1 MADNE
6 LDEGEAGQG
15 LNPIACSY
23 CRQRKRKCD
32 RQLPHCLQCR
42 HDPSNCHYPEQNK
55 RGIPIGF
62 INRLE
67 ARLVETE
74 DALYRVLQF
83 IDQRSVDEPNS
94 LHHSRQ
100 SKADRIKEW
109 DNLPLQSMDEVHQW
123 YQQRIGATPS
133 SAGDLSIDNPPPSTT
148 WPPPTINQ
156 MAVPVPITDM
166 PESEVQQPIIV
177 NTGQPVSASDG
188 DSMLE
193 GSWELN
199 QPPSESKAK
208 DLGKKNPH
216 LYF

>member
-6 LDEGEAGQG
+6 LEEGEAGQG

-23 CRQRKRKCD
+23 CRQRKRK
-32 RQLPHCLQCR
+32 
-42 HDPSNCHYPEQNK
+42 
-55 RGIPIGF
+55 
-62 INRLE
+62 
-67 ARLVETE
+67 
-74 DALYRVLQF
+74 F

-109 DNLPLQSMDEVHQW
+109 DSLPLQSMDEVHKW

-148 WPPPTINQ
+148 WPPRAINQ
-156 MAVPVPITDM
+156 MAVPVPITDI
-166 PESEVQQPIIV
+166 PDPEVQQPIVV
-177 NTGQPVSASDG
+177 NTGQSMSASDG

-193 GSWELN
+193 ASWELN
-199 QPPSESKAK
+199 HPPSESKAK
-208 DLGKKNPH
+208 DLGKKHPH
-216 LYF
+216 FLLKDSFPARSSRPRRVCHPVDLTRHRIGTGSRRGQ